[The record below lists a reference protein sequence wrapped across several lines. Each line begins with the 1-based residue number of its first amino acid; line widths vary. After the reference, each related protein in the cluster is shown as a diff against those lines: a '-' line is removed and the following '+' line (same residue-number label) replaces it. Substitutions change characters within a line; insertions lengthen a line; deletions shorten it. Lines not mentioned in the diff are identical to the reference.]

1 MLSDQLFEG
10 DLPKSKS
17 SESNILAASESLVIK
32 SLAQM
37 REGVINEEGGS
48 FVDGI
53 LGDSKPVFD
62 QTPEV
67 RLYPSTDPSDTNE
80 DNAALQWVIQKRM
93 VPVSL
98 LLVGDAMKSSETTT
112 MENRKRRRHPFGY
125 CTKGKTETSEEIKEV
140 EIQDSYSQ
148 EG

>member
-1 MLSDQLFEG
+1 MLSDHLFEG

-62 QTPEV
+62 QTHEV
-67 RLYPSTDPSDTNE
+67 GLYPSAYSSDTDE
-80 DNAALQWVIQKRM
+80 DNVHLQWVIQKRM
-93 VPVSL
+93 VPI
-98 LLVGDAMKSSETTT
+98 T
-112 MENRKRRRHPFGY
+112 M
-125 CTKGKTETSEEIKEV
+125 KGKEKVTEETPKKCPLPKQFPKNSWV
-140 EIQDSYSQ
+140 ML
-148 EG
+148 